1 MANKARKA
9 LYNDQPSLFDENPIE
24 SPVKTRAMVHIGAS
38 HSGEAS
44 PLQKKFNAQA
54 RKVEGLRRGID
65 ERTRA
70 YNELLAYW
78 GENLAPI
85 EGKVADLQARLA
97 FSLDGKAKAFKLGV
111 RQRETV
117 GGAILGLLRD
127 SFNLSPPDEE
137 AQGLFVRWN
146 DERFDEEL
154 EEEDEDEMDEALRE
168 AIRGLFRED
177 AAQNAQA
184 EEERSRRNKTQKQ
197 LAKEERERQ
206 AEESARKSLRSLYL
220 SLVKMFHPDAERDES
235 AKAGKEKLMK
245 EVTAAYEAD
254 DLHSLLR
261 IEREW
266 VGRES
271 SDSGSLPEEK
281 LKNYLS
287 ALKEQALEL
296 EDELQA
302 LALSP
307 RFSPIRDFL
316 LDDVVWGKH
325 RIDAA
330 TREEKGRVKLL
341 KDLLLEFAGKMEKQ
355 EFLAKVRELVGG

>member
-1 MANKARKA
+1 MGRKSWKG
-9 LYNDQPSLFDENPIE
+9 LYNDQPGLFDEIPIE

-38 HSGEAS
+38 HSGEVS

-54 RKVEGLRRGID
+54 RKVEGLRRSID
-65 ERTRA
+65 ERTKA
-70 YNELLAYW
+70 YNELLTYW

-85 EGKVADLQARLA
+85 EGKIADLMTRLA
-97 FSLDGKAKAFKLGV
+97 FSLDAKAKGFKLGV

-117 GGAILGLLRD
+117 GGAILGLLED

-137 AQGLFVRWN
+137 AHGLFVRWH
-146 DERFDEEL
+146 DAVFEKEPDEE
-154 EEEDEDEMDEALRE
+154 EEEMDEDWRE
-168 AIRGLFRED
+168 TIRELFREG

-261 IEREW
+261 IESEW
-266 VGRES
+266 VDRES

-302 LALSP
+302 LVSSP
-307 RFSPIRDFL
+307 RYSPIRDFL

-341 KDLLLEFAGKMEKQ
+341 KELLVEFAGKMEKQ
-355 EFLAKVRELVGG
+355 EFLGRVRELVER